1 VRWSHGRFSQTL
13 GRSYVRKQRIVV
25 LSHNHPRYFPGGG
38 EIAAYNLFKGYREAG
53 SVQATWFLAR
63 HDRVNGRGSVRSVGQ
78 DEYIWEQK
86 IDDWLMLRSDLP
98 KHIYTPVLELI
109 TALEPTILHA
119 HHYSHIGLDFFC
131 LIREM
136 FPKLKIIMTL
146 HEYMAIC
153 HHNGQMI
160 DTHDAGLCWS
170 SSISRCA
177 SCFPKSSKEEFWLRK
192 DYITQVFDKIDA
204 FVSPSEFLRQRY
216 ISWGIDPGKIITI
229 ENLHLFDRAVPARPL
244 APNERRRVF
253 GFFGQINPYKGFEV
267 LLDAVGRLPHQL
279 KSEIVIRAN
288 GANLEMQSE
297 QFQRQILDRLSQP
310 EFSRVQVL
318 GPYTR
323 DGLADRMAQVDWVVI
338 PSTWWENS
346 PMVIQEAFHYGRP
359 VICAGLG
366 GMAEKVRD
374 GIDGLHFKPSDAADL
389 ALVME
394 RAVTEDNLWQ
404 RLVTG
409 IKHPPS
415 KAEIVDLHLTAFKAA
430 DATGSTVHRELATG
444 VRGVVPVGHQ

>member
-1 VRWSHGRFSQTL
+1 MQRTRDD
-13 GRSYVRKQRIVV
+13 YVRKHRILV

-38 EIAAYNLFKGYREAG
+38 EIAAYNLFKGYRESK

-63 HDRVNGRGSVRSVGQ
+63 HDRVNGRGSVQSLEP

-109 TALEPTILHA
+109 SALKPTILHA

-131 LIREM
+131 LIGEM

-153 HHNGQMI
+153 HHNGQMVK
-160 DTHDAGLCWS
+160 TRDAGLCSS
-170 SSISRCA
+170 SSIDRCA
-177 SCFPKSSKEEFWLRK
+177 SCFPNFSKEEFWLRK
-192 DYITQVFDKIDA
+192 DYITQVFDKIHT
-204 FVSPSEFLRQRY
+204 FVCPSEFLRQRY
-216 ISWGIDPGKIITI
+216 ISWGIDPRKIVTI
-229 ENLHLFDRAVPARPL
+229 ENLHLFDRVVPARAL
-244 APNERRRVF
+244 ASSERRTIF
-253 GFFGQINPYKGFEV
+253 GYFGQINPYKGFEV
-267 LLDAVGRLPHQL
+267 LLDAVGRLPDQL
-279 KSEIVIRAN
+279 KSEILVRVN
-288 GANLEMQSE
+288 GANLDKQSE
-297 QFQRQILDRLSQP
+297 EFQRHIEDRLSQP
-310 EFSRVQVL
+310 EVGCVEVL
-318 GPYTR
+318 GSYTR
-323 DGLADRMAQVDWVVI
+323 EGLADRMAQVDWVII

-359 VICAGLG
+359 VICTGLG

-404 RLVTG
+404 RLVSG
-409 IKHPPS
+409 IMHPPGM
-415 KAEIVDLHLTAFKAA
+415 AQIVDLHLSAFKAT

-444 VRGVVPVGHQ
+444 VRGVVPVGH